1 MMVQPL
7 PMIVLL
13 MLFVNTDPSV
23 KAWPSLAHQH
33 SANAAKSAPA
43 ISQPRDLETHQL
55 SRTKVLEEAKERGLS
70 AIRPEYGR
78 AIVTFLANDLLEGRG
93 AGTRG
98 GSLAAMYIAAELIK
112 AGITPFPS
120 KDRDSATFLHPFVT
134 ATQRGDSL
142 SLQNVLGYIKG
153 ESNEWIVV
161 GAHYDHLGVGGG
173 EIFNGADDNA
183 SGVSAVLQIA
193 SAFTAA
199 ETVPLR
205 NILFAFWDGEE
216 KGLLGSKHFTQT
228 QIAEIEVKAYMNFDM
243 IGRDSPGTPK
253 GHVDYFYT
261 AGYPMF
267 GSWQKEH
274 IQKYRLPL
282 SPEYRAWDLPTSGSD
297 NATFAAKGIPILWY
311 HTNSHPDYHKVTDH
325 AEKINWDKMF
335 YITKSAYL
343 NVWRLANEAWDA
355 ETENK

>member
-1 MMVQPL
+1 MVRPL
-7 PMIVLL
+7 LFIVLL
-13 MLFVNTDPSV
+13 MLFVNTV
-23 KAWPSLAHQH
+23 H
-33 SANAAKSAPA
+33 SAKASTSPTNGNQQNVTKSIPELFQQRAPE
-43 ISQPRDLETHQL
+43 SLQL
-55 SRTKVLEEAKERGLS
+55 SRFKAIEEAKERGLS
-70 AIRPEYGR
+70 AIRPEIGR
-78 AIVTFLANDLLEGRG
+78 AIVTFLANNLLEGRE

-98 GSLAAMYIAAELIK
+98 GSLASIYIASELFK
-112 AGITPFPS
+112 AGITPLPT
-120 KDRDSATFLHPFVT
+120 KERDTATFLHPFVA
-134 ATQRGDSL
+134 ATRRGDSL

-161 GAHYDHLGVGGG
+161 GAHYDHLGLGGG

-193 SAFTAA
+193 SAFAAA
-199 ETVPLR
+199 EIVPLR

-228 QIAEIEVKAYMNFDM
+228 QMQEIDVKAYMNFDM
-243 IGRDSPGTPK
+243 IGRDSPGTPQ

-261 AGYPMF
+261 AGYPLF
-267 GSWQKEH
+267 ASWQKEH

-297 NATFAAKGIPILWY
+297 NASFAAKGIPILWY

-325 AEKINWDKMF
+325 PEKINWDKMF
-335 YITKSAYL
+335 NITKSAYL
-343 NVWRLANEAWDA
+343 NVWQLAHEAWDT
-355 ETENK
+355 ETENE